1 MRAGARV
8 SDGALYRGEVVHQRL
23 RPRRHRLRYRM
34 FSLLLDLDQLPALD
48 ARLRLLSVNR
58 ANLFSFHEADH
69 GDGST
74 PGLKAQVDAWLRA
87 AGLPVGGRVR
97 LLAMPRI
104 LGYAFNPLS
113 VYFCDAPTGGLRAIV
128 YEVNST
134 FGERHWYLVPVAPP
148 TASRTS
154 QGMLLHRCAKR
165 MHVSPFVGMQAD
177 YGFRLRPPSADAAR
191 PLHIGVDVHEPQGV
205 LLRTAFVARRHALTD
220 AALLRA
226 FVLHPLLTLKVIG
239 AIHWEAL
246 CLWRK
251 GVPLQPR
258 PPRATDPLTIVIDP

>member
-1 MRAGARV
+1 M

-34 FSLLLDLDQLPALD
+34 FSVLLDLDQLPALD

-58 ANLFSFHEADH
+58 ANLFSFREADH
-69 GDGST
+69 GDGSA
-74 PGLKAQVDAWLRA
+74 PGLKAQVEAWLRA
-87 AGLPVGGRVR
+87 AGLPAGGRVR

-113 VYFCDAPTGGLRAIV
+113 VYFCDAPTGGLQAIV

-134 FGERHWYLVPVAPP
+134 FGERHWYLVPLAPSTKAAP
-148 TASRTS
+148 E
-154 QGMLLHRCAKR
+154 QLLVHRCAKR
-165 MHVSPFVGMQAD
+165 MHVSPFVGMRAD
-177 YGFRLRPPSADAAR
+177 YGFRIRVPSVDAAR
-191 PLHIGVDVHEPQGV
+191 PLHIGVDVHEAQGP

-220 AALLRA
+220 AALVRA
-226 FVLHPLLTLKVIG
+226 FVLQPLLTLKVIG

-246 CLWRK
+246 RLWRK
-251 GVPLQPR
+251 GVPVQPR
-258 PPRATDPLTIVIDP
+258 PPRATDPLTIVTDP

>member
-1 MRAGARV
+1 M

-69 GDGST
+69 GDGSA
-74 PGLKAQVDAWLRA
+74 PGLKAQVEAWLCA
-87 AGLPVGGRVR
+87 AGLAAGGRVR

-113 VYFCDAPTGGLRAIV
+113 VYFCDAPSGGLQAIV

-134 FGERHWYLVPVAPP
+134 FGERHWYLVPLAPSTKAAP
-148 TASRTS
+148 E
-154 QGMLLHRCAKR
+154 QLLVHRCAKR

-177 YGFRLRPPSADAAR
+177 YGFRIRPPSDNATR
-191 PLHIGVDVHEPQGV
+191 LLNIGVDVHEAQGL

-220 AALLRA
+220 AALVRA
-226 FVLHPLLTLKVIG
+226 FVLQPLLTLKVIG

-246 CLWRK
+246 RLWRK
-251 GVPLQPR
+251 GVPVQPR
-258 PPRATDPLTIVIDP
+258 PPRATDPLTIVTDP